1 MKSFVS
7 KAQMFYERERD
18 ERSKKSKDNF
28 DAEEFGTPNITVVGV
43 GGSGNNTVNR
53 LKNIGVDGVTTIAVN
68 TDKQHLQMVSADK
81 KVLIGRSLTKGLG
94 AGGYPE
100 MGRKAAELARGTL
113 EDLLKSSDMVFICG
127 GMGGGTGTGAAPV
140 IAEIA
145 KKQGAIVV
153 GMVQTPFR
161 VEKAR
166 TWKAEE
172 GLEELRKR
180 ADTVVVLDNNKLVE
194 YVPNLTIEQAFSVMD
209 QLVSETIKGVTN
221 TITQPSLMNI
231 DFADVK
237 AVMGEGGVAVM
248 LVGESKSQTKA
259 DDVVK
264 DCLNHP
270 LLEVDYRG
278 ATGALIHISGGADLT
293 IKEAEEIVQNLTFEI
308 DNRANVIWGARIN
321 QDHQNEGIVRV
332 MALMTGVSSPNILS
346 REEEYEKEV
355 VDKPI
360 EEITHSHSSHH
371 PYYRQTSPQQV
382 KASSGNT
389 SKIVYGNPGNSS
401 KKYKMKPIK
410 KTVLGLGIIDSL

>member
-7 KAQMFYERERD
+7 KAQMFYERERI
-18 ERSKKSKDNF
+18 ERSKDNF
-28 DAEEFGTPNITVVGV
+28 DIEEFGTPKIVVVGI

-68 TDKQHLQMVSADK
+68 TDKQHLLIVRADK

-100 MGRKAAELARGTL
+100 IGRKAAELARGTL
-113 EDLLKSSDMVFICG
+113 EDLLKDADMVFICA

-140 IAEIA
+140 IAEVA
-145 KKQGAIVV
+145 KKQGAIVI

-166 TWKAEE
+166 IWKAEE
-172 GLEELRKR
+172 GLEELRKQ
-180 ADTVVVLDNNKLVE
+180 ADTVVVLDNNKLIE
-194 YVPNLTIEQAFSVMD
+194 YVPNLPIEQAFSVMD
-209 QLVSETIKGVTN
+209 QLVAETIKGVSN

-248 LVGESKSQTKA
+248 LVGESKSQSKA
-259 DDVVK
+259 KDVVR

-278 ATGALIHISGGADLT
+278 ATGALVHISGGPDLT
-293 IKEAEEIVQNLTFEI
+293 IKEAEEIVENLTFEI
-308 DNRANVIWGARIN
+308 DSKANVIWGARIEKES
-321 QDHQNEGIVRV
+321 EGVVRV
-332 MALMTGVSSPNILS
+332 MAIMTGVRSPNILS
-346 REEEYEKEV
+346 KEEFE
-355 VDKPI
+355 KPI
-360 EEITHSHSSHH
+360 EKVERPIEN
-371 PYYRQTSPQQV
+371 V
-382 KASSGNT
+382 K
-389 SKIVYGNPGNSS
+389 
-401 KKYKMKPIK
+401 IK
-410 KTVLGLGIIDSL
+410 CDGHRRSLKTFTLF